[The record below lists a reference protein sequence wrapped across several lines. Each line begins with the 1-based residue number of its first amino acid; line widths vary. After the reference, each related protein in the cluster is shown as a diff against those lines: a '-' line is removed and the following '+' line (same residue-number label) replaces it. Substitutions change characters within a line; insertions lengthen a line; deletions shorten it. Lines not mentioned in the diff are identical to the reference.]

1 MRTGV
6 GYSAFN
12 RVMVTII
19 PASSK
24 IKVVNI
30 SINLIVLLKIN
41 ATRVNAFH

>member
-6 GYSAFN
+6 GYFAFN
-12 RVMVTII
+12 RVIAIII

-24 IKVVNI
+24 IKDVNI

-41 ATRVNAFH
+41 ATRVNTFH